1 MPGTGFATGNCELGA
16 FASVDADFVLLPA
29 VRGVALAVDRLALR
43 EATRGDG
50 VGEGTAI
57 GRPGFVTSDAFGAG
71 LGSGSWKMYRTG
83 AVTTRPIPQPAN
95 ATATMVA
102 AKSRQFIAS
111 L

>member
-16 FASVDADFVLLPA
+16 FPPVDADFVLLPA
-29 VRGVALAVDRLALR
+29 VRGVGLAVDRLDLR
-43 EATRGDG
+43 FPARGVG
-50 VGEGTAI
+50 VGEGTAT

-71 LGSGSWKMYRTG
+71 LGSDSWKMYRTG

-95 ATATMVA
+95 ATATMIA
-102 AKSRQFIAS
+102 AKGRQFIAS